1 MSIKINNKTIAG
13 RSQTITT
20 RFVGEIFPSALPIHD
35 DRVSLLN
42 GRIITQDEG
51 YSSFIQYVISLSKD
65 YPQIVCTEEEWQ
77 LSNTTYNECGKF
89 VIYDNGTVRLPKIV
103 SFIEGL
109 SSLEDLGKIVEAGL
123 PNITG
128 SFEMLLNG
136 TVTESG
142 VPSSLTCT
150 RYTGAFQGTRTAN
163 TDWHIAAN
171 NIATNTNGH
180 YTPTFNASKSNDMY
194 GKSSTVQ
201 PQAIRYPYYIV
212 LATSS
217 TLQINVKQELTTN
230 NPFTLF
236 ESKYIEFEIS
246 NTSWLLSNGQWNS
259 GDVYISAYN
268 ALVQDYDNENK
279 LVVRLHT
286 DTYNDY
292 NFVLN
297 KENKT
302 FRLPLKTKLASGK
315 AVVGNGMTLGLT
327 NGSVNVGL
335 ASNTAQNN
343 QQLFDTGK
351 YGASVTSVSPSGVT
365 GSGGVFG
372 VTTDPTNSGIQTSDS
387 DLYLYF
393 YVGETNINANIVN
406 VGALSNAIANKIDR
420 AGNITIIDSYQS
432 GASGYRIYSD
442 GWCEQ
447 WGFNTSGTQ
456 IKFLKQFKNTDI
468 NISVTPYGGTNAS
481 SATTVN
487 TYNVTNSY
495 FYFTTANN
503 SYSCYWK
510 VCGYINL

>member
-1 MSIKINNKTIAG
+1 
-13 RSQTITT
+13 
-20 RFVGEIFPSALPIHD
+20 
-35 DRVSLLN
+35 
-42 GRIITQDEG
+42 
-51 YSSFIQYVISLSKD
+51 
-65 YPQIVCTEEEWQ
+65 
-77 LSNTTYNECGKF
+77 
-89 VIYDNGTVRLPKIV
+89 
-103 SFIEGL
+103 
-109 SSLEDLGKIVEAGL
+109 
-123 PNITG
+123 
-128 SFEMLLNG
+128 
-136 TVTESG
+136 
-142 VPSSLTCT
+142 
-150 RYTGAFQGTRTAN
+150 
-163 TDWHIAAN
+163 
-171 NIATNTNGH
+171 
-180 YTPTFNASKSNDMY
+180 
-194 GKSSTVQ
+194 
-201 PQAIRYPYYIV
+201 
-212 LATSS
+212 
-217 TLQINVKQELTTN
+217 
-230 NPFTLF
+230 
-236 ESKYIEFEIS
+236 
-246 NTSWLLSNGQWNS
+246 
-259 GDVYISAYN
+259 
-268 ALVQDYDNENK
+268 
-279 LVVRLHT
+279 
-286 DTYNDY
+286 
-292 NFVLN
+292 
-297 KENKT
+297 
-302 FRLPLKTKLASGK
+302 
-315 AVVGNGMTLGLT
+315 MTLGLT

>member
-236 ESKYIEFEIS
+236 ESKYIEF
-246 NTSWLLSNGQWNS
+246 
-259 GDVYISAYN
+259 
-268 ALVQDYDNENK
+268 
-279 LVVRLHT
+279 
-286 DTYNDY
+286 
-292 NFVLN
+292 
-297 KENKT
+297 
-302 FRLPLKTKLASGK
+302 
-315 AVVGNGMTLGLT
+315 
-327 NGSVNVGL
+327 
-335 ASNTAQNN
+335 
-343 QQLFDTGK
+343 
-351 YGASVTSVSPSGVT
+351 
-365 GSGGVFG
+365 
-372 VTTDPTNSGIQTSDS
+372 
-387 DLYLYF
+387 
-393 YVGETNINANIVN
+393 
-406 VGALSNAIANKIDR
+406 
-420 AGNITIIDSYQS
+420 
-432 GASGYRIYSD
+432 
-442 GWCEQ
+442 
-447 WGFNTSGTQ
+447 
-456 IKFLKQFKNTDI
+456 
-468 NISVTPYGGTNAS
+468 
-481 SATTVN
+481 
-487 TYNVTNSY
+487 
-495 FYFTTANN
+495 
-503 SYSCYWK
+503 
-510 VCGYINL
+510 